1 MTNVIKFS
9 VFAGVIAIAF
19 GAFAFVPAV
28 NMFVDDTVFAPLYTF
43 AYTSGDGG
51 TGCSGCGGDYG
62 GDYGN
67 GGSDFYSQGNYYS
80 QSYYQSTY
88 TVPAECD
95 FLTASP
101 TTLPHG
107 GGSVTLSWGTT
118 NATSVSINNGV
129 GSVSA
134 DGSTSVNVTGN
145 TTWTLTAVGT
155 GGNDT
160 CTAHVTVNPPEPE
173 ASCDFLNASD
183 TTLPEGGG
191 NVTLTWGT
199 TNATSV
205 SINNGVGTV
214 SADGSTVVNVD
225 NDITYTLT
233 ATGTGGS
240 DACQVHIEVDED
252 EDEPEPRCDFFTIS
266 DSSVKEGDRVTL
278 EWGTTNADQ
287 VSINQGI
294 GNVSDDGS
302 KNVTIDDDTTF
313 ILTVSND
320 EGNDTCRV
328 SVEVDEDEDDDDPKP
343 RCELDISDDK
353 VKKGTKVTLEWET
366 SNTDEIS
373 IEDDK
378 GKEIFESEKSKYMDG
393 EIDVIINRDTE
404 FTLNA
409 KGDGGKRECEVD
421 VEVEDDVV
429 VYEKRD
435 QPLVISLTSVPYT
448 GFEAGT
454 ALTFLFY
461 ALLTLWAL
469 FIAYILVIKKGSV
482 MGLSLYRAG
491 HGSEVTVASE
501 TEEYK
506 KKVQALV
513 AKYAHRPWN

>member
-9 VFAGVIAIAF
+9 IFAGVIAIAF
-19 GAFAFVPAV
+19 GLFAFLPALSNTV
-28 NMFVDDTVFAPLYTF
+28 KDAVFAPIV
-43 AYTSGDGG
+43 AYAEYGDGG
-51 TGCSGCGGDYG
+51 GGGGCGGCGGDYG
-62 GDYGN
+62 GGDYG
-67 GGSDFYSQGNYYS
+67 GGGNDYCNAYPS
-80 QSYYQSTY
+80 LCNPPQKP
-88 TVPAECD
+88 PASCD
-95 FLTASP
+95 FFTASP
-101 TTLPHG
+101 KTLPHG
-107 GGSVTLSWGTT
+107 GGNVTLTWETT
-118 NATSVSINNGV
+118 NAKSVSINNGI
-129 GSVSA
+129 GNVSK
-134 DGSTSVNVTGN
+134 DGSMVVNINSN
-145 TTWTLTAVGT
+145 TTWTLTAVGS

-160 CTAHVTVNPPEPE
+160 CTAKVKVNPPEE
-173 ASCDFLNASD
+173 AASCDFLNASK
-183 TTLPEGGG
+183 TSLPEGGG

-214 SADGSTVVNVD
+214 SADGSTVVNVTD
-225 NDITYTLT
+225 DITYTLT
-233 ATGTGGS
+233 AQGTGGS
-240 DACQVHIEVDED
+240 DTCSVSIEVDED
-252 EDEPEPRCDFFTIS
+252 EEEPKPRCDFFTIS
-266 DSSVKEGDRVTL
+266 DSSVEEGDRVTL

-313 ILTVSND
+313 ILTVSNS
-320 EGNDTCRV
+320 EGEDTCRV
-328 SVEVDEDEDDDDPKP
+328 SVEVDEDEDDEPKP

-366 SNTDEIS
+366 SNADEIE

-378 GKEIFESEKSKYMDG
+378 GKEIFESKKSKYMDG

-404 FTLNA
+404 FTLIA
-409 KGDGGKRECEVD
+409 RGDGGKRECEVD
-421 VEVEDDVV
+421 VEVEDDVTV
-429 VYEKRD
+429 FEKRD

-448 GFEAGT
+448 GFEAGP

-482 MGLSLYRAG
+482 MGLSLYGAS
-491 HGSEVTVASE
+491 HGSAVTVASE